1 MSISDNLTLFNDLLE
16 SFVDGTSQWPIETY
30 VVLGSDQL
38 STEDL
43 EAVSKIK
50 NLHFISKPEMRVIHD
65 LSVCL
70 YLFSPSPSRLSLCL
84 ESMKRRS
91 TNRTSRLWIIIQVHK
106 SLHFFNWIHL
116 SILCSLL
123 NGLRGI
129 SIFRCVTY

>member
-1 MSISDNLTLFNDLLE
+1 MIFLE

-43 EAVSKIK
+43 ETVSKIK

-91 TNRTSRLWIIIQVHK
+91 TNRTSRL
-106 SLHFFNWIHL
+106 
-116 SILCSLL
+116 
-123 NGLRGI
+123 
-129 SIFRCVTY
+129 

>member
-65 LSVCL
+65 LSVCPTSFL
-70 YLFSPSPSRLSLCL
+70 PHQVDCLCAWSL
-84 ESMKRRS
+84 
-91 TNRTSRLWIIIQVHK
+91 
-106 SLHFFNWIHL
+106 
-116 SILCSLL
+116 
-123 NGLRGI
+123 
-129 SIFRCVTY
+129 